1 MESMTGLV
9 KRLLTLAGLVSAIAA
24 SAGEFPGLTG
34 TDFST
39 YLAGQPDR
47 SFLTGRDD
55 DGSASGQT
63 YWQSRNLNGD
73 SPDYVG
79 TCVRKI
85 GSDNDVLSLVGTPGT
100 SIFRSLLPFEQG
112 VTEPERVAI
121 DGGLYFDTVMTFAP
135 LAVESE
141 DVWAPVPDDIKIA
154 CWLRTL
160 SKDGV
165 VTTNLMVS
173 AGYLTMG
180 AEDWRACRRAQY
192 AMETPAG
199 TDWSKPHRVTV
210 RAMNGINAAEP
221 CPWPIVGFLVY
232 FDGELLGYST
242 EVAAG
247 EPGSAMDYL
256 NVAASPYYNETV
268 HQLVP
273 SFLQSGEA
281 YDSLLMAGVSAPSDI
296 GELYFSSGTNAPAFA
311 ADGVR
316 VTVRWDAGVTGF
328 EVTLDDGSSVK
339 AYSGLTEAG
348 SDELALPTGTTN
360 VIVSSV
366 TYAAD
371 RRAGAWTATGAE
383 VATDAETGA
392 HVGFTAIRP
401 GATCCLASASDVG
414 VYAVGSEVFGNLN
427 DALELAVGDDL
438 ATAGTIRLLG
448 NAVVSPEEGYQGQF
462 ALPEDGVSPS
472 VVLDLA
478 GKTLEGT
485 YAGGATIGA
494 YVGNLVITNSAT
506 EIGEV
511 LDSEGRGSL
520 EIGDV
525 ESLVICGG
533 RFREVA
539 LMIPDLK
546 PNVTILGGEFL
557 TGQVDLLE
565 PFLGRGFVFE
575 EIAETEFSRVVPAT
589 SYTLTVTAE
598 EGIENV
604 CYRIGEG
611 EWIPYADPVEVTPG
625 AAFEVGGEQLGYT
638 VATQKIDEVW
648 QSATVE
654 LTKTLTQYKLVYRL
668 SGGTVAGENPTSYTI
683 QSEPITFVNPTF
695 GDYEFLGWTGP
706 ELEGPTLE
714 VTIPTGS
721 VGDREYVANWKSAN
735 EWEDVEKFQIDMT
748 GAKPEEVEV
757 TLNALK
763 DILGSVDAVSAWL
776 TKVYGDA
783 TVPAAKVVAAKNLEI
798 SVAYGLPLMTAETP
812 TVAFCAGGADGFAF
826 QVRDGDEAVSLAAA
840 DLMKMV
846 EFTPSLGTPFAPA
859 TEDDVAV
866 AAEGTLATLT
876 FVQATPSGFARI
888 KLKGGAE

>member
-1 MESMTGLV
+1 MTGCV
-9 KRLLTLAGLVSAIAA
+9 EKLLMLAGLASAFAA

-34 TDFST
+34 TDFSA
-39 YLAGQPDR
+39 YLAGESDR
-47 SFLTGRDD
+47 TFLTGRDD
-55 DGSASGQT
+55 SGSSSGETCWLARGVNGARDDGYMGSKVC
-63 YWQSRNLNGD
+63 R
-73 SPDYVG
+73 
-79 TCVRKI
+79 I
-85 GSDNDVLSLVGTPGT
+85 GSDNSVLDLVGEPGA
-100 SIFRSLLPFEQG
+100 SVFRTLLPFEQG
-112 VTEPERVAI
+112 VTEPERVKI
-121 DGGLYFDTVMTFAP
+121 DAGLYLDTVMTFSP

-141 DVWAPVPDDIKIA
+141 SVSAPVPQDVKIA
-154 CWLRTL
+154 VWLRSL
-160 SKDGV
+160 VRDGAV
-165 VTTNLMVS
+165 ETNLMVS
-173 AGYLTMG
+173 AGYLKMG
-180 AEDWRACRRAQY
+180 AADWRACRREHY
-192 AMETPAG
+192 AMQVPEG
-199 TDWSKPHRVTV
+199 TDWSQPHRLTV
-210 RAMNGINAAEP
+210 RAIDGVNRLET

-232 FDGELLGYST
+232 LDGELLGYPT
-242 EVAAG
+242 DVAAG
-247 EPGSAMDYL
+247 APDSALAHL
-256 NVAASPYYNETV
+256 NAAALPYYNETV

-273 SFLQSGEA
+273 SFVQSGTA
-281 YDSLLMAGVSAPSDI
+281 YDTLSMAGFSAPSDI
-296 GELYFSSGTNAPAFA
+296 GEVYFSSGTNAPAFA
-311 ADGVR
+311 ADDVL
-316 VTVRWDAGVTGF
+316 VTLKWAAGVTGF
-328 EVTLDDGSSVK
+328 DVVLDDATVVRSFTGLSDAGEADVTLSV
-339 AYSGLTEAG
+339 
-348 SDELALPTGTTN
+348 GTRN
-360 VIVSSV
+360 VAIANAAF
-366 TYAAD
+366 AAD
-371 RRAGAWTATGAE
+371 WRSGDWTAAGAE
-383 VATDAETGA
+383 VVKDAETGA
-392 HVGFTAIRP
+392 SVGFSSICP
-401 GATCCLASASDVG
+401 GAVCQITAVSDAG
-414 VYAVGSEVFGNLN
+414 VYAVGPAVFDNL
-427 DALELAVGDDL
+427 DAAMEAAVGGDL

-448 NAVVSPEEGYQGQF
+448 DAVVGEDEGYDGQF
-462 ALPEDGVSPS
+462 SVPEGVEGAPS

-478 GKTLEGT
+478 GRALDGT
-485 YAGGATIGA
+485 CAYGATIGA
-494 YVGNLVITNSAT
+494 YAGNLVITNSTPAV
-506 EIGEV
+506 GEV
-511 LDSEGRGSL
+511 LDSDGLGSL
-520 EIGDV
+520 DVGDPD
-525 ESLVICGG
+525 SLVICGG
-533 RFREVA
+533 RFRAV
-539 LMIPDLK
+539 DLK
-546 PNVTILGGEFL
+546 IPELTPNMTIFGGEFL
-557 TGQVDLLE
+557 TGQVELLE
-565 PFLGRGFVFE
+565 PFLGRGLVFE
-575 EIAETEFSRVVPAT
+575 EIAGSEFSRVVPVT

-598 EGIENV
+598 EGVENV
-604 CYRIGEG
+604 CYRIAGG

-648 QSATVE
+648 RSATVE
-654 LTKTLTQYKLVYRL
+654 LTKALTNYKIVYRL
-668 SGGTVAGENPTSYTI
+668 NGGTVAGENPTSYTI